1 MPSSPTSEGLRL
13 RRSLSDPWALGLVGV
28 TAMAAMVFGHSA
40 GTAVFAA
47 GLVLAVRVAAE
58 YVIPRPAALVVAD
71 EAAVH
76 AASVEA
82 ALDRATAAAAG
93 RVPVEISETVGS
105 IRRVVLDILQRETRA
120 PSGSAQVFTVLR
132 TATDYLPAALD
143 AYLRLPRDYAINRRS
158 AEGSTAAEILKG
170 QLDLLLAEMVD
181 VADAVS
187 KNDLDRLLA
196 HGKFLADRF
205 GHSELSF
212 QEEIQR

>member
-1 MPSSPTSEGLRL
+1 MPSSPTSESLRL
-13 RRSLSDPWALGLVGV
+13 RRSLTDPWALGLVGL
-28 TAMAAMVFGHSA
+28 TGLAAILFGHSA
-40 GTAVFAA
+40 GTVILAA
-47 GLVLAVRVAAE
+47 GLVLAVRVVAE
-58 YVIPRPAALVVAD
+58 YTVPRAPAVVAAD
-71 EAAVH
+71 EAAVQ

-82 ALDRATAAAAG
+82 ALERATAAAAG

-105 IRRVVLDILQRETRA
+105 IRRVVGDILQRETRA
-120 PSGSAQVFTVLR
+120 PSGSPQLFTVLR

-143 AYLRLPRDYAINRRS
+143 AYLRLPSDYAVNRRS

-170 QLDLLLAEMVD
+170 QLDLLLTEMVE

-212 QEEIQR
+212 QEEGPR